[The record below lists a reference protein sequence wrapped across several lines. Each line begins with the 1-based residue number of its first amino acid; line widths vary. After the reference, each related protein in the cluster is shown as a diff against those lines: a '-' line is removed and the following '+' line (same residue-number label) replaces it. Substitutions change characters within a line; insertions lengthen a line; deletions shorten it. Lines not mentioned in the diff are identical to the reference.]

1 MELAVIGSA
10 KTLSVS
16 DAVFGREFSED
27 LVHQVVVAFRN
38 AGRAGTK
45 AQLTRSEVSGTT
57 KKFKK
62 QKGGGA
68 RHGDYRAPIFV
79 GGGVSFAAKPRSFA
93 QKVNRKM
100 YRAAVCAIISEL
112 NRQGRLKIVDAFDVT
127 EPKTKALVA
136 KLAEMGVSRPL
147 IVSEEPSEALYLA
160 ARNVPYVQ
168 VLDAQTI
175 DPVTN
180 AQLTFTDSYTT
191 TNYYSGLPLPSTNY
205 MNRVF
210 DNADF
215 DMPFSLRPQFFLS
228 LDGTTNLGYPPI
240 PLDLSPGE
248 HKVLDFSGTAGTAAW
263 PLCSPGRR
271 LPTSHPIAATARTP
285 LMTAARTAGTAF
297 VPGCRRAGKIGA

>member
-1 MELAVIGSA
+1 MELAVIGSG

-27 LVHQVVVAFRN
+27 LVHQVVVAYRN

-112 NRQGRLKIVDAFDVT
+112 NRQGRLKVVDAFDVS

-175 DPVTN
+175 DPV
-180 AQLTFTDSYTT
+180 
-191 TNYYSGLPLPSTNY
+191 
-205 MNRVF
+205 
-210 DNADF
+210 
-215 DMPFSLRPQFFLS
+215 SLV
-228 LDGTTNLGYPPI
+228 GAETVI
-240 PLDLSPGE
+240 
-248 HKVLDFSGTAGTAAW
+248 
-263 PLCSPGRR
+263 
-271 LPTSHPIAATARTP
+271 
-285 LMTAARTAGTAF
+285 MTADS
-297 VPGCRRAGKIGA
+297 VKKIEEWLA